1 MIPKIIHYCWFGRN
15 PLPELAEVCI
25 ESWKK
30 YLPDYEIIEWNE
42 SNFDVTQNNYISQA
56 YSRGKYAFVSD
67 FARYKILHEHGGL
80 YFDTDV
86 EIIKPLDDI
95 IAEGSFMAIETPGNV
110 ASGLGMGTI
119 AKLPLL
125 KPLIEQYEYLD
136 FIQKN
141 GQLNQTT
148 IVDYT
153 SSLLV
158 ENGLKNEDVFQHI
171 AGINIY
177 PKAFFNPMIYD
188 TKEIVISEDTR
199 SIHHYAGSWC
209 DEPSF
214 TLRLK
219 HFLARLIGKKFFH
232 IIQSF
237 THRND
242 KYRKK

>member
-56 YSRGKYAFVSD
+56 YSCGKYAFVSD

-86 EIIKPLDDI
+86 EIIKPLHDI
-95 IAEGSFMAIETPGNV
+95 IAKGSFMAIETIGNINP
-110 ASGLGMGTI
+110 GLGFGV
-119 AKLPLL
+119 LPNLPILKNLL
-125 KPLIEQYEYLD
+125 DEYSNVD
-136 FIQKN
+136 FILPN
-141 GQLNQTT
+141 GKLNQTT

-153 SSLLV
+153 SSVLV
-158 ENGLKNEDVFQHI
+158 KNGLQNEDVFQHV

-188 TKEIVISEDTR
+188 TKEIVISENTL

-214 TLRLK
+214 TLKLK
-219 HFLARLIGKKFFH
+219 HFLARLMGKKLLN
-232 IIQSF
+232 IIQKI

-242 KYRKK
+242 EYWKK